1 MSGQKKNPT
10 AGSLYSV
17 DNTIFTRARDTGSD
31 REREGNYMCVFIETS
46 CSVQRGAVEWKTKPF
61 QTVLSNHNIFTALSD
76 CLAQT
81 DAISPTRFPATPLSP
96 TLLFAFISISFRLI
110 ADAFHM
116 FKRRESKEEGLGI
129 YSRIPMTQTPHTWAS
144 SDNRRIW
151 LYTSVYN
158 IFFFSL
164 SPLHERY
171 YIHADSIRQS
181 VCFVTI
187 LGSFVRPIKRVSCS
201 FYSNHSIFY
210 IFFSLFSLLV
220 GPVVRIKRT
229 CEDQT
234 SHSNMFTQWG
244 RGRNSMQQHGSTIDF
259 SKLFNHL
266 YRIRLIKPDVFF
278 SS

>member
-1 MSGQKKNPT
+1 
-10 AGSLYSV
+10 
-17 DNTIFTRARDTGSD
+17 
-31 REREGNYMCVFIETS
+31 MCVFIETS

-158 IFFFSL
+158 IFF
-164 SPLHERY
+164 
-171 YIHADSIRQS
+171 
-181 VCFVTI
+181 
-187 LGSFVRPIKRVSCS
+187 
-201 FYSNHSIFY
+201 
-210 IFFSLFSLLV
+210 SLFLPSMNGTIYTQSRYGSQFVSSPFSALLSV
-220 GPVVRIKRT
+220 LSKECRVLFI
-229 CEDQT
+229 QT
-234 SHSNMFTQWG
+234 IQSS
-244 RGRNSMQQHGSTIDF
+244 I
-259 SKLFNHL
+259 
-266 YRIRLIKPDVFF
+266 YFF
-278 SS
+278 PLLSSCWACCSD

>member
-1 MSGQKKNPT
+1 
-10 AGSLYSV
+10 
-17 DNTIFTRARDTGSD
+17 
-31 REREGNYMCVFIETS
+31 MCVFIETS

-158 IFFFSL
+158 IFFLSFSPPWTVL
-164 SPLHERY
+164 YTRSLDTAVSLFRHHSRLFCPSYQKSVVFFLFKPFNLL
-171 YIHADSIRQS
+171 YI
-181 VCFVTI
+181 
-187 LGSFVRPIKRVSCS
+187 
-201 FYSNHSIFY
+201 
-210 IFFSLFSLLV
+210 FSLFSLLV